1 MKRTCQGIFSIVLA
15 TLISAC
21 ALISPS
27 NHRTEDYTPVFAAA
41 TGGDLPT
48 VRLAVDKNPSL
59 LHATEWDNA
68 TLLHD
73 AVGQKHQNVAAYLLD
88 KGADVN
94 AVTKGGLTALHM
106 AAQNGDI
113 AMMTLLLEAGR
124 KTKIDPIDSRGWTPL
139 DRAVKWDHPDAAEF
153 LKLRGAHEGKSVY

>member
-1 MKRTCQGIFSIVLA
+1 MKSSYRVLLSFALA

-41 TGGDLPT
+41 TGGDLPL
-48 VRLAVDKNPSL
+48 VREAVNKDPSL
-59 LHATEWDNA
+59 IKKTEWDNA
-68 TLLHD
+68 TLLYD
-73 AVGQKHQNVAAYLLD
+73 AVEQKRQNVATYLLD

-94 AVTKGGLTALHM
+94 AVTKDGLTPLHM

-113 AMMTLLLEAGR
+113 TIITLLLEPGR
-124 KTKIDPIDSRGWTPL
+124 KTKIDPIDSKGWTPL

-153 LKLRGAHEGKSVY
+153 LRQHGAHEGNSAH